1 MVNKDLDHILSIHL
15 MMFNEQVDRMN
26 AITHRGLHFPPSI
39 IQRAAWLYARFNMSL
54 RDVEDLMAERESKP
68 CMSLSGDA
76 LRGLVGTSRDVCDQ
90 GVGDTAV
97 WRSPMTARYIL
108 YRG

>member
-1 MVNKDLDHILSIHL
+1 MVNKGLGYILSIHM
-15 MMFNEQVDRMN
+15 MMFNEQVDRTN
-26 AITHRGLHFPPSI
+26 AITHRDLHFPPSI

-54 RDVEDLMAERESKP
+54 RDIEYLVAERESKLR
-68 CMSLSGDA
+68 MSLSGDGP
-76 LRGLVGTSRDVCDQ
+76 RGLVRTSRDVCDQ

-97 WRSPMTARYIL
+97 WRSPMTARNIL